1 LEGKWKKVFTT
12 AADAT
17 FKPSGRRGNATV
29 EQFVDARRGFFTNV
43 IRFDGTRNKV
53 QSESARARERE
64 RERERE
70 HARERERKR
79 ERERERGRES
89 AGGREKVCV

>member
-1 LEGKWKKVFTT
+1 MEGKWKKVFTT

-53 QSESARARERE
+53 QRERE
-64 RERERE
+64 RERLT
-70 HARERERKR
+70 
-79 ERERERGRES
+79 ERGRE
-89 AGGREKVCV
+89 RETTH